1 MTVLWQELRLLICNC
16 LLTLIIE
23 IAPKNHEEGI
33 LLIVAIRAY
42 VKNCLARKEM
52 VK

>member
-1 MTVLWQELRLLICNC
+1 MAALWQELRLLICNC
-16 LLTLIIE
+16 LLTLVIE

-33 LLIVAIRAY
+33 ILVLTVRDY
-42 VKNCLARKEM
+42 VKKCLARKKA

>member
-1 MTVLWQELRLLICNC
+1 MTILWQEFRLLICNC
-16 LLTLIIE
+16 LLALVIE
-23 IAPKNHEEGI
+23 LAPKNHEEGI

-42 VKNCLARKEM
+42 VKNCLARNEM